1 MRLSDSPEQDA
12 AGTAGTQRAEFAQFA
27 LENLFDISPDAILVT
42 DASGRIR
49 AANPRASEL
58 FGYSQ
63 DELTSKSVEDLV
75 PERFRHHHPSHR
87 ENYHAHPRA
96 RQMGAALN
104 LFGLRKDGSEFPVDI
119 MLKPLQTP
127 AGTAVLSIVRDVT
140 EQREAQDLVRRKDL
154 QFRSLLD
161 GVRDYAIY
169 LLDKDGYIT
178 TLLLAKSQVMP
189 RSPATSPIANA
200 LKKPSCCS

>member
-12 AGTAGTQRAEFAQFA
+12 AATAEVTRAGFAQFA
-27 LENLFDISPDAILVT
+27 LENLFDLSPDAIFVT
-42 DASGRIR
+42 DATGTIR

-58 FGYSQ
+58 FGYNQ
-63 DELTSKSVEDLV
+63 AELIGRSIETLV
-75 PERFRHHHPSHR
+75 PQRFRGHHPAHR

-104 LFGLRKDGSEFPVDI
+104 LFALRKDGSEFPVDI

-127 AGTAVLSIVRDVT
+127 EGVAVLSILRDVT
-140 EQREAQDLVRRKDL
+140 EQREAQSLARRKDL
-154 QFRSLLD
+154 QLRSLLD
-161 GVRDYAIY
+161 GVRDYAIF

-178 TLLLAKSQVMP
+178 TWNPGAERIKLYTADEIIG
-189 RSPATSPIANA
+189 TGH
-200 LKKPSCCS
+200 PSKG